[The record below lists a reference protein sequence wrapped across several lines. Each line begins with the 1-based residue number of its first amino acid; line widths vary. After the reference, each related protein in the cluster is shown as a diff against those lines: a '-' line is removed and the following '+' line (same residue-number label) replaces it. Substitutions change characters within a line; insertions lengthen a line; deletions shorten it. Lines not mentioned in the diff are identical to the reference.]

1 MHCPLEGR
9 KYAPLF
15 ILNGTL
21 KDVLQMIDINTVC
34 IQSVNAFCICH
45 CVTKCTRLCCL
56 KLFKTSIV
64 TFSTAVCFI
73 KSTVPLF
80 VFKHC
85 RWLGLCL
92 RCLALKTAA
101 SLLISVTLQSLHRRA
116 TVTSGKKVQRDS
128 TFCNLMKHRCH
139 AYICDSKI
147 LRMSLMNTTGWPLV
161 GPVL

>member
-34 IQSVNAFCICH
+34 IQSVNAFCTCH
-45 CVTKCTRLCCL
+45 CVTKCTFPLQHAL
-56 KLFKTSIV
+56 W
-64 TFSTAVCFI
+64 

-85 RWLGLCL
+85 RRLGLCL
-92 RCLALKTAA
+92 RCPALKTAA
-101 SLLISVTLQSLHRRA
+101 SSLISVTLQSWHRRA

-139 AYICDSKI
+139 SYIC
-147 LRMSLMNTTGWPLV
+147 LGWTPLA
-161 GPVL
+161 GHSWGLCFSSQSETSHFHPAFTFL